1 MVSLRTPDG
10 LALNLLEMIL
20 VHLAGVVDA
29 R

>member
-1 MVSLRTPDG
+1 MLEG
-10 LALNLLEMIL
+10 QALNLLEMIL

>member
-1 MVSLRTPDG
+1 MVSPRMPEG